1 MTRSLR
7 FRLAIR
13 AAAGMTAA
21 LIVVS
26 VVSLEGRRSFLDRE
40 IEASLRNVASIQ
52 ASALTDA
59 PDGLMRLHEW
69 DLTPDE
75 AAQVRELNRYVQ
87 VWSASGE
94 SLLRT
99 QYITDDLPLDTAAL
113 REAGEGRL
121 VTTDQEFQGLP
132 IRSLYYPLERMGPAH
147 ARHVLQVAAPL
158 GARHEILRGLA
169 WLLAGITLTVGLA
182 TFAGGWWLGGRM
194 VRPVDEIIDQAE
206 TIQAGTLGRRI
217 TVHADTREYERLI
230 EVLNRL
236 LARLDDA
243 FASQRRFTADAS
255 HELRSPLTV
264 LKGEIELALRRDREA
279 EEYRRVLE
287 SNLEEVDRL
296 ARMAEELLTLARS
309 DSGALEPRYQA
320 TDVAARTEQL
330 IDRLRAA
337 AAAKQVT
344 LEFHG
349 ERRVEVLIDPILL
362 DQLVW
367 NLAENA
373 IKFTPSGGRVDVA
386 VRRDGRN
393 VSVEVRDTGPGMPPD
408 ATELVFDR
416 FYRVDS
422 ARTANGASGT
432 GLGLSIVRAIAEAHG
447 GRAYAE
453 NLPNGGALFRVLIPV
468 TPEGRSELP
477 EHLST
482 PRP

>member
-13 AAAGMTAA
+13 AAAGMTTA
-21 LIVVS
+21 LVVVS
-26 VVSLEGRRSFLDRE
+26 AVSFEGRRSFLDRE

-59 PDGLMRLHEW
+59 PDGMMRLHEW

-99 QYITDDLPLDTAAL
+99 QYITVDLPLDTAAL

-121 VTTDQEFQGLP
+121 VTTDQEFQGMP
-132 IRSLYYPLERMGPAH
+132 IRSLYYPLERMGLAH

-158 GARHEILRGLA
+158 GSRDEILRGLL

-206 TIQAGTLGRRI
+206 TIQAGTLAQRI
-217 TVHADTREYERLI
+217 TVHADTREYERLT

-236 LARLDDA
+236 LARLDGA
-243 FASQRRFTADAS
+243 FALQRRFTADAS

-264 LKGEIELALRRDREA
+264 LKGEIELALRRDREPG
-279 EEYRRVLE
+279 EYRRVLQ

-296 ARMAEELLTLARS
+296 AHMAEELLTLARS

-320 TDVAARTEQL
+320 IDVAARIERL
-330 IDRLRAA
+330 IDRLQGD
-337 AAAKQVT
+337 AAAKKVT

-349 ERRVEVLIDPILL
+349 EQRLEAVVDPILL

-373 IKFTPSGGRVDVA
+373 IKFTPSGGVVDVG
-386 VRRDGRN
+386 VRRLGGN

-422 ARTANGASGT
+422 ARTANSASGT
-432 GLGLSIVRAIAEAHG
+432 GLGLSIVRAIADAHG
-447 GRAYAE
+447 GKASAE
-453 NLPNGGALFRVLIPV
+453 NLPKGGALFRVVIPMS
-468 TPEGRSELP
+468 PEAPTSASG
-477 EHLST
+477 HVQ
-482 PRP
+482 